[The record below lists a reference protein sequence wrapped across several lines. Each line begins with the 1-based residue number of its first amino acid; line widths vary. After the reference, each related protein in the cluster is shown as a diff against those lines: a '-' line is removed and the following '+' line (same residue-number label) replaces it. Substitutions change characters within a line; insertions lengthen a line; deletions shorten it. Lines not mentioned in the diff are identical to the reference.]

1 MHLVGQ
7 AQVNNFAAQSY
18 GQGMFQMS
26 AYLLQTL
33 AREFGQQLRQLP
45 PALPAI
51 TAPPPAVAQPA
62 PAVAQPVPGTP
73 CQSLHSSSASSCS
86 GPEFQ
91 SEDVG
96 SEPDYM
102 DPNGPNPMD
111 GFTEQ
116 EDEEE
121 EEEESSSERLPGRRV
136 TGKQARLCAC

>member
-96 SEPDYM
+96 SEDH
-102 DPNGPNPMD
+102 GPNPMD

>member
-33 AREFGQQLRQLP
+33 AREFGQQMRALP

-51 TAPPPAVAQPA
+51 TAPPPAVAPQL
-62 PAVAQPVPGTP
+62 PGTP
-73 CQSLHSSSASSCS
+73 VTIDSPSNISSAVDSESASSSA
-86 GPEFQ
+86 
-91 SEDVG
+91 DH
-96 SEPDYM
+96 
-102 DPNGPNPMD
+102 GPNPMSD
-111 GFTEQ
+111 EE

-121 EEEESSSERLPGRRV
+121 EEEEDSDPLPAEKGRGK
-136 TGKQARLCAC
+136 GKQARLCAC